1 MAEAAASLAIVL
13 VHILAT
19 MATLEDTDISYR
31 FRWRIPEGV
40 ADAARPIAEEI
51 ARRGRRNEDLGD
63 TAARSRRLWVA
74 LNYVLGVPAAVLA
87 GISGLVGSLDAEQ
100 STAAVILAFA
110 SAGLGGVLAFLNP
123 TVGAA
128 DANARANTYWEISHQ
143 ARFMLATGIPRADA
157 ERATELLKELQEAE
171 VRAMKTSARA
181 G

>member
-1 MAEAAASLAIVL
+1 MAIVL

-19 MATLEDTDISYR
+19 VATLEDTDISYR

-63 TAARSRRLWVA
+63 TAARRRRLWVA

-128 DANARANTYWEISHQ
+128 DAKARANTYWEISHQ